1 MTQIFQNIS
10 YLAYLALSFAWIS
23 SAQASLYVEVG
34 TSIGTMG
41 NAQTY
46 FSQSAASASNTG
58 FLTSI
63 SIYAPVTSEKRF
75 LHLELGVQNR
85 FFTASTQANAQPLAL
100 GTTEVG
106 ARLQVSRF
114 YAGGG
119 YAPIAY
125 VSKSGSGFTS
135 LHVNSGA
142 SAYFFEGGL
151 IWRVI
156 PEFQIALTYARE
168 TLKTSSGVTNPTN
181 TEYGL
186 RFRFPFDPSAEA
198 KAKGAS
204 FDGFRYPFGFMK

>member
-1 MTQIFQNIS
+1 VTRTFQKIP
-10 YLAYLALSFAWIS
+10 YLAYFILCFTLSPRAN
-23 SAQASLYVEVG
+23 ASLYVEVG
-34 TSIGTMG
+34 TSFGTLG
-41 NAQTY
+41 NAQAY
-46 FSQSAASASNTG
+46 FNQAAASASNTA
-58 FLTSI
+58 FLTSLGV
-63 SIYAPVTSEKRF
+63 YLPVTSEKRF
-75 LHLELGVQNR
+75 FHLELGVQNR
-85 FFTASTQANAQPLAL
+85 FLTASTQANAQPLAL

-119 YAPIAY
+119 YAPVAY

-135 LHVNSGA
+135 LHVNPGA

-156 PEFQIALTYARE
+156 PEFQIALSYARE
-168 TLKTSSGVTNPTN
+168 TLKTSGGVSNLTN

-186 RFRFPFDPSAEA
+186 RFRFPFDPGAEA
-198 KAKGAS
+198 KAKGAT